1 MKINILIS
9 KTLKCLYVA
18 GQTVLLLT
26 IFFSSSSVLA
36 AINDNISGIL
46 QRELEL
52 QFKKYTPS
60 PQPPVIEK
68 KADEIPAPVVPG
80 VTAVTIQDFRFTGN
94 QLLSNEELQI
104 IINKWQI

>member
-18 GQTVLLLT
+18 GQTVFLLT

-68 KADEIPAPVVPG
+68 KADEAPAPDPVATG
-80 VTAVTIQDFRFTGN
+80 VTAVTFQDFRFTGN
-94 QLLSNEELQI
+94 KLI
-104 IINKWQI
+104 IK